1 MGNKRHRTMEN
12 ATLNATAAV
21 VNATAEAAAAD
32 PTSMFFVYACLLTS
46 APALV
51 YYGSQRSTDQPAEET
66 MTTKDAMMFPVVGS
80 CVLFGMFLVFKFF
93 AKEYINMLLHVYFIF
108 LGAVCIG
115 TTVLPFL
122 AGVMGEDT
130 ANIIDFTLNI
140 PRIPQ
145 ICEGGAEQIKATKT
159 EAVAYSI
166 GLAGALWYGFTK
178 HWLSN
183 NLIGGCFC
191 IQGIEMMSIGS
202 IVNGVVLLIGLFF
215 YDIFWVFGTNYIMG
229 DGNSV
234 MVSVAKNFEAPIKLL
249 FPKTLP
255 SVAGQFS
262 MLGLGDIVIPGFY
275 VAMCLRYDKS
285 TNNVTR
291 VFQWC
296 FVGYCLGLGATVFVM
311 HVFKAAQPALL
322 YIVPAIL
329 LFSFVGA
336 AVAGKAKEFLYWSEE
351 AAPKEED
358 KKADNE
364 EDKKEK

>member
-1 MGNKRHRTMEN
+1 MDEV
-12 ATLNATAAV
+12 AANATAAV
-21 VNATAEAAAAD
+21 VNATAEAAAAN
-32 PTSMFFVYACLLTS
+32 PGSMMFVYACLLTS

-51 YYGSQRSTDQPAEET
+51 YYGSQRSTDSPAEET

-115 TTVLPFL
+115 STVLPFV
-122 AGVMGEDT
+122 AMVMGNNP
-130 ANIIDFTLNI
+130 ALVLDFKLTI
-140 PRIPQ
+140 PFYHKAG
-145 ICEGGAEQIKATKT
+145 ESDEVKATKT
-159 EAVAYSI
+159 EVVGYSI
-166 GLAGALWYGFTK
+166 GLVGALWYGLTK
-178 HWLSN
+178 HWAAN
-183 NLIGGCFC
+183 NLIGACFC

-202 IVNGVVLLIGLFF
+202 IVNGIVLLIGLFF
-215 YDIFWVFGTNYIMG
+215 YDIFWVFGTNFIMG

-275 VAMCLRYDKS
+275 VAMCLRYDK
-285 TNNVTR
+285 TTDNVTR

-296 FVGYCLGLGATVFVM
+296 FVGYCLGLGCTVFVM

-329 LFSFVGA
+329 IFSFAGA
-336 AVAGKAKEFLYWSEE
+336 AAAGKFNDFLWWTEE
-351 AAPKEED
+351 AAPTEED
-358 KKADNE
+358 AAAAEAEADGEEKK
-364 EDKKEK
+364 DK